1 MENESYCG
9 CETEFMLFCTAD
21 RVGEC
26 NLENVERLHGSALYF
41 CPLTEK
47 NRDMDSGGTNLRIEK
62 AKLVVA
68 GLAMA
73 AVCMIAPHTARAA
86 VPEAQMDGVMGQSLE
101 DETVYNDTLDSPMLG
116 SPIALFS
123 AIATQAISTSYTD
136 DFLGSSF
143 VEEGVYT
150 SATYYHR
157 ADYEDYQL
165 LNGIDVSWW
174 QAKDK
179 KTTLLDWEKAHDAG
193 IDFAFVRVGSRDSS
207 DGSIYE
213 DTAADS
219 HIQAAYENDINI
231 GLYVFSQALTEKEA
245 QEEAKFALNQIKKYD
260 WDVTLPI
267 VIDREKGSYNR
278 LTAGKLSKAKETA
291 VCQAFA
297 DTITEAGYQASV
309 YASYSWIKSYINT
322 DNLEDCGIWIARYNN
337 TTTSNSKSGTAY
349 DDVPYD
355 YDFWQYSSTS
365 KVSGYSGNLDT
376 NFWYKDTSIKTTGLK
391 ATAESAS
398 GPIAL
403 SWGKAADD
411 VTGYRVYRYDAD
423 QDKYVYLK
431 STTSRKYTDEDV
443 TSGKTYQY
451 KVRCYWTIG
460 GMNYYGSYSS
470 VVSVTTPPAKVS
482 NVTTETR
489 SSTALTL
496 NWGKVSGASGYRIY
510 KYNTSSKAYE
520 KVTTISKGSTVSY
533 KVTGL
538 STATEY
544 QFKVRAYKKA
554 DGVTIWGSSS
564 SVYKDCTK
572 PAQTKNLKA
581 TTKLSAV
588 TLTWSKVARAGGY
601 QIYRY
606 NSTTKKYEKIATV
619 KGNKTFSYKNTG
631 LKKGTT
637 MQYKVRAYKT
647 YNGANY
653 YGAYSGIVSIKIK

>member
-1 MENESYCG
+1 MRMN
-9 CETEFMLFCTAD
+9 
-21 RVGEC
+21 
-26 NLENVERLHGSALYF
+26 N
-41 CPLTEK
+41 
-47 NRDMDSGGTNLRIEK
+47 

-68 GLAMA
+68 GLAVVA
-73 AVCMIAPHTARAA
+73 ACVIAPHTARAA

-101 DETVYNDTLDSPMLG
+101 DETVYNDGYMDAQSARYSLLG
-116 SPIALFS
+116 NPIALFS
-123 AIATQAISTSYTD
+123 APATQAVSTSYTE

-157 ADYEDYQL
+157 ADYEDYNL

-174 QAKDK
+174 QAKNK
-179 KTTLLDWEKAHDAG
+179 TTTLLDWEKAHDAG
-193 IDFAFVRVGSRDSS
+193 IDFAFVRVGSRDTS

-231 GLYVFSQALTEKEA
+231 GLYIFSQALTEKEA
-245 QEEAKFALNQIKKYD
+245 QQEANFVLNQIDKYD

-278 LTAGKLSKAKETA
+278 LTAGKLSKAKETS

-322 DNLEDCGIWIARYNN
+322 DDLDGCGIWIARYNN

-365 KVSGYSGNLDT
+365 KVDGYSGNLDT

-391 ATAESAS
+391 ATAESAA
-398 GPIAL
+398 GPITL
-403 SWGKAADD
+403 SWSKAADD

-431 STTSRKYTDEDV
+431 STTGRKFTDTNV

-460 GMNYYGSYSS
+460 GTNYYGTYSS
-470 VVSVTTPPAKVS
+470 VVSATTPPAKVS
-482 NVTTETR
+482 DVTTATR
-489 SSTALTL
+489 SSTYLTL
-496 NWGKVSGASGYRIY
+496 NWKKVSGASGYRIY
-510 KYNTSSKAYE
+510 KYNTGSEAYE
-520 KVTTISKGSTVSY
+520 KVATVAGGSTVSY

-538 STATEY
+538 AAATEY
-544 QFKVRAYKKA
+544 QFKVRAYKKT
-554 DGVTIWGSSS
+554 DTETLWGTSSAA
-564 SVYKDCTK
+564 YKDCTK

-581 TTKLSAV
+581 ATKSSSV
-588 TLTWSKVARAGGY
+588 TLTWSKVSRAGGY
-601 QIYRY
+601 QVYRY
-606 NSTTKKYEKIATV
+606 NSKTKKYEKIATI
-619 KGNKTFSYKNTG
+619 KGNATVSYKNTG
-631 LKKGTT
+631 LKKGSTLK
-637 MQYKVRAYKT
+637 YKVRAYKT
-647 YNGANY
+647 YNGTNY
-653 YGAYSGIVSIKIK
+653 YGSYSDIVTVKVK